1 MIDHLRYRATLV
13 ETRSRAGEFTEK
25 ALLLNDQRTVEYRQM
40 VLTTITI
47 IEETIQRIRESLKAI
62 DRKAGKYPDRE
73 TEFTEQKVLAQRRL
87 SELEHHLEKLAG
99 ISSPKSSSLQRKNN
113 KVGEF
118 YRLSLL
124 L

>member
-40 VLTTITI
+40 VLTIITT

-62 DRKAGKYPDRE
+62 DRKAGKYPD
-73 TEFTEQKVLAQRRL
+73 
-87 SELEHHLEKLAG
+87 
-99 ISSPKSSSLQRKNN
+99 
-113 KVGEF
+113 
-118 YRLSLL
+118 
-124 L
+124 

>member
-25 ALLLNDQRTVEYRQM
+25 VLLLNDQRTVEYRQM
-40 VLTTITI
+40 VLTIITT

-99 ISSPKSSSLQRKNN
+99 ISFPKSSSLQRKN
-113 KVGEF
+113 KK
-118 YRLSLL
+118 
-124 L
+124 